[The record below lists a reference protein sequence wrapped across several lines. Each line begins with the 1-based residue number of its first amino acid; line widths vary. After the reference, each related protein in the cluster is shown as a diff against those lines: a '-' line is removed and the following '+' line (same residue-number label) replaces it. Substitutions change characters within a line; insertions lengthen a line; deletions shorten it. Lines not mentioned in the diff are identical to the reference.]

1 MFRPNRQATSFE
13 DVLPIFRLIQRLEC
27 SCLAYDGLNIIIIYI
42 SLICLAFF
50 SVRASLY
57 FLAYCCYF
65 SIIGILYCTIK
76 PKGEDEDMNIEEDYE
91 SHDEE

>member
-1 MFRPNRQATSFE
+1 M
-13 DVLPIFRLIQRLEC
+13 
-27 SCLAYDGLNIIIIYI
+27 
-42 SLICLAFF
+42 
-50 SVRASLY
+50 RASLY

-76 PKGEDEDMNIEEDYE
+76 PKGEDEDMIIEEDYE